1 MATLSS
7 SFRRTAGAI
16 ASCLAGLMLLQAL
29 IFAFAQRAPASV
41 AGVSAAA
48 PVCAASSD
56 RHPAPMDGRN
66 GCASSFACCVAA
78 QPNGFGDPLLVILAP
93 RPRPRL
99 APAAPH
105 VAEFVPSPP
114 SRRGWSSRAP
124 PHG

>member
-7 SFRRTAGAI
+7 IFHRIAGAI

-29 IFAFAQRAPASV
+29 VFAFAQSAPASA

-48 PVCAASSD
+48 LVCAAASSD

-66 GCASSFACCVAA
+66 GCASSSACCVAA
-78 QPNGFGDPLLVILAP
+78 QPIGFADPLLVTHAP
-93 RPRPRL
+93 RPRL
-99 APAAPH
+99 EPAAPH
-105 VAEFVPSPP
+105 VAAFVPSPP